1 MRQSEN
7 TVTVVPNTNNKE
19 VIYSKRDVA
28 SSSKTNSKDKKP
40 KQKKTEK
47 GTKTPQMSEM
57 PNKTEKAKLKRKLI
71 ESDSESE
78 DIGQPSNPELY
89 IAPIPARKQT
99 NEERP
104 QQIEIKEDVDCSENL
119 EDQNTA
125 IEEKEE
131 TQKVSVSETVK
142 WEKARSSSRI
152 SKKPDRWGH
161 NIMMTKIEA
170 TSSAEEESL
179 PSVFEIQKPNTN

>member
-1 MRQSEN
+1 M
-7 TVTVVPNTNNKE
+7 
-19 VIYSKRDVA
+19 
-28 SSSKTNSKDKKP
+28 
-40 KQKKTEK
+40 
-47 GTKTPQMSEM
+47 
-57 PNKTEKAKLKRKLI
+57 KRKLI

-99 NEERP
+99 NGESP

-131 TQKVSVSETVK
+131 TQKSQYRE
-142 WEKARSSSRI
+142 
-152 SKKPDRWGH
+152 
-161 NIMMTKIEA
+161 
-170 TSSAEEESL
+170 
-179 PSVFEIQKPNTN
+179 Q